1 MIEAEGLTRYY
12 GGFPALRDAT
22 FSIGEREIVGFLG
35 LNGAGKSTVLRILAG
50 TLMPSAGRV
59 TIGGVDALDRP
70 AAARTRIGFL
80 PEEPPLYREMRVE
93 EFLLWVGQVK
103 GRTKAQVAA
112 DLPGVMEQCHLVD
125 VKHRVISELSHG
137 YRKRVGIAQAIIHR
151 PEVVIL
157 DEPISGLDP
166 QQIVEM
172 RGVVRSLQK
181 TATVLISSHILS
193 EIALTCDRVLI
204 IHKGSIVYEGSEDE
218 LGATLGHG
226 VRVTLALRGR
236 QGAIEE
242 ALSES
247 DNVESYD
254 LTPSDDGIV
263 FVRVTLPGDN
273 REALV
278 AELVKA
284 GIGVRSMQDA
294 MSELEQ
300 KFLELTRVGGTA
312 EALVSRQVQKE
323 QPPKPKPEPEAEPE
337 ADAEEK
343 EDA

>member
-12 GGFPALRDAT
+12 GAFPALRDAT

-59 TIGGVDALDRP
+59 TIGGVDVLDRP
-70 AAARTRIGFL
+70 DAARTRIGFL

-93 EFLLWVGQVK
+93 EFLRWVGQVK
-103 GRTKAQVAA
+103 GRTKAQVDA
-112 DLPGVMEQCHLVD
+112 DLPGVMDQCHLSD

-151 PEVVIL
+151 PDVVIL

-181 TATVLISSHILS
+181 SATVLISSHILS

-242 ALSES
+242 ALSGS
-247 DNVESYD
+247 DHVESYD
-254 LTPSDDGIV
+254 ITPGDDGIV
-263 FVRVTLPGDN
+263 SVRVTLAGDN
-273 REALV
+273 REDLV

-312 EALVSRQVQKE
+312 EALVSRQVKRVDSDKD
-323 QPPKPKPEPEAEPE
+323 QPPAPE
-337 ADAEEK
+337 ADEEQK